1 MGPASTND
9 ARTRC
14 AWAVPGKPLV
24 IRYHDHEWGVPARD
38 DRKHFEFLVLE
49 GAQTGLNWLVILNKR
64 EGYRRAFSDFDPE
77 KVARYS
83 DKRVAKLL
91 QNPDIIRNRMK
102 IESALATRERFSRF
116 KKSSEHFGPML
127 GSLSVATQNKTG
139 GKTSATFPRPRRYQT
154 RSARISRGGDFR
166 LLVPRW
172 FMPTCK
178 QPAWS
183 MTTRSIAS
191 DTRKFCEM
199 TRWPPDW
206 SLRRPARRTKARRPS
221 RTRYQWTASHA
232 EPAARSLF

>member
-102 IESALATRERFSRF
+102 IESAISNARAFLKVQEEFGTFWAYAWQFIGGHPKQNRWKNVGDIPATTPVSDAFSKDLKGRRFSFVGSTVVYAHMQATGMVNDHAVDCFRYPEILRNDTLAT
-116 KKSSEHFGPML
+116 
-127 GSLSVATQNKTG
+127 
-139 GKTSATFPRPRRYQT
+139 
-154 RSARISRGGDFR
+154 
-166 LLVPRW
+166 
-172 FMPTCK
+172 
-178 QPAWS
+178 
-183 MTTRSIAS
+183 
-191 DTRKFCEM
+191 
-199 TRWPPDW
+199 
-206 SLRRPARRTKARRPS
+206 
-221 RTRYQWTASHA
+221 
-232 EPAARSLF
+232 

>member
-64 EGYRRAFSDFDPE
+64 EGYRRAFSDFDPA

-102 IESALATRERFSRF
+102 IESAISNARAFLKVQEEFGTFWAYAWQFIGGHPKQNRWKNVGDIPATTPVSDAFSKDLKGR
-116 KKSSEHFGPML
+116 
-127 GSLSVATQNKTG
+127 
-139 GKTSATFPRPRRYQT
+139 
-154 RSARISRGGDFR
+154 DFR

-178 QPAWS
+178 RPAWS

-199 TRWPPDW
+199 TPWPPDW
-206 SLRRPARRTKARRPS
+206 SLRRPARRT
-221 RTRYQWTASHA
+221 
-232 EPAARSLF
+232 

>member
-64 EGYRRAFSDFDPE
+64 EGYRRAFSDFDPA

-102 IESALATRERFSRF
+102 IESAISNVRAFLKVQEEFGTFWAYAWQFIGGRPKQNRWKNVDDIPATTPVSDAFSKDLKGRGFSFVGSTVVYAHMQATGMVNDHAVDCFRYSEILRNDTLAT
-116 KKSSEHFGPML
+116 
-127 GSLSVATQNKTG
+127 
-139 GKTSATFPRPRRYQT
+139 
-154 RSARISRGGDFR
+154 
-166 LLVPRW
+166 
-172 FMPTCK
+172 
-178 QPAWS
+178 
-183 MTTRSIAS
+183 
-191 DTRKFCEM
+191 
-199 TRWPPDW
+199 
-206 SLRRPARRTKARRPS
+206 
-221 RTRYQWTASHA
+221 
-232 EPAARSLF
+232 

>member
-1 MGPASTND
+1 LGPASTND

-77 KVARYS
+77 KIARYS

-102 IESALATRERFSRF
+102 IESAISNARAFLKVQEEFGKFWAYAWQFIGGHPKQNRWKNVGDIPATAPVSDALSKDLKGRGFSFVGSTVVYAHMQGHLVPAISGPRVTPNLRLGAYSHG
-116 KKSSEHFGPML
+116 SSADAMCRASALL
-127 GSLSVATQNKTG
+127 GSRSQSTDLRLSTG
-139 GKTSATFPRPRRYQT
+139 F
-154 RSARISRGGDFR
+154 
-166 LLVPRW
+166 
-172 FMPTCK
+172 
-178 QPAWS
+178 
-183 MTTRSIAS
+183 
-191 DTRKFCEM
+191 
-199 TRWPPDW
+199 
-206 SLRRPARRTKARRPS
+206 
-221 RTRYQWTASHA
+221 
-232 EPAARSLF
+232 